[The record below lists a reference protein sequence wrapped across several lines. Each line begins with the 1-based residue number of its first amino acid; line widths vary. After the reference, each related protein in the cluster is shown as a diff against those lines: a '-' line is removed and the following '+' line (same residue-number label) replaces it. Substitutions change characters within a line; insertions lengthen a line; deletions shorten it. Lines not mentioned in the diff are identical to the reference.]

1 MIFVVSIHSYVN
13 QTTPTVYTIV
23 ATMLVTLGALW
34 AGTTDL
40 AFDPV
45 GYALAFTANLSTA
58 VYLVLLRPIRDKL
71 QISNLQLIFVNALAN
86 IPVLVILV
94 ITLPRKERLLSHFA
108 DLTYSF
114 LFLCSCAMAVIINH
128 AIFVNTTTNDAIAQS
143 IASQLKDVVL
153 LAASIVFVDD
163 PAHRADGNLHGVM
176 VGFLGSVTYGIG
188 KIVGRRADASETTRN
203 SLPKVAQ
210 HDQSK
215 LSNEEKAELL
225 GAETRPSS

>member
-13 QTTPTVYTIV
+13 KTKPTIYTIV
-23 ATMLVTLGALW
+23 ATILVTAGALW

-58 VYLVLLRPIRDKL
+58 IYLVLLRPIRDKL
-71 QISNLQLIFVNALAN
+71 HLSNLQLIFVNALAN
-86 IPVLVILV
+86 IPVLIILV
-94 ITLPRKERLLSHFA
+94 MAIPRKEGLLSHFA

-153 LAASIVFVDD
+153 LVASVIFVDD
-163 PAHRADGNLHGVM
+163 PAHRADGNLQGVM
-176 VGFLGSVTYGIG
+176 VGFLGSVAYGIG
-188 KIVGRRADASETTRN
+188 KIVGRRAEASEIIRTTQ
-203 SLPKVAQ
+203 PEITQ
-210 HDQSK
+210 PDQSK
-215 LSNEEKAELL
+215 WSTEEKAELL
-225 GAETRPSS
+225 GTETRPSS